1 MEEVEVIKYYYI
13 GAILIVVY
21 LDLLAI
27 YRVIKDDTYL
37 FDNDKPKYIFW
48 IILIPIIGA
57 IVAMRKIGYRGT
69 LLWLLS
75 MQWLNSR
82 GGKWYKD

>member
-1 MEEVEVIKYYYI
+1 MEEEVIKYYYI

-57 IVAMRKIGYRGT
+57 IVAMRKIGYKGT

-82 GGKWYKD
+82 GGKW